1 MPQKIHLKKY
11 SRHEELGHVPAMQ
24 LAARTELISRRLLQC
39 QAPALLLQKADA
51 SQKHSVNITGG
62 ERASCRNMSA
72 SCAVFLFY

>member
-1 MPQKIHLKKY
+1 MPQDDPSQKY

-24 LAARTELISRRLLQC
+24 LAAGTGLISRRLLQC

-62 ERASCRNMSA
+62 EQASCRNMSA